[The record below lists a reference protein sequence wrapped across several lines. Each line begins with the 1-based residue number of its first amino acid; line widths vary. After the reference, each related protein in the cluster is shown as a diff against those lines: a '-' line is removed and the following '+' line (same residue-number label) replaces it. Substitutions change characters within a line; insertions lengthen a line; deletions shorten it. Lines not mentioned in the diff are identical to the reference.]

1 MAAVGST
8 PKNSDTATTGPG
20 VLDGIRVLDFG
31 RYIAGPFCAAL
42 LADLGAD
49 VIRVEKVRGSEDRF
63 LVPLNDAGD
72 GALFMQVNR
81 NKRGLTLN
89 PMKPDGRAVVRR
101 LVATADVVVANLPDA
116 ALTAMGLD
124 YATLA
129 TVKPDVILTSV
140 SAFGA
145 GGPYSE
151 KTGFDGI
158 GQAMSG
164 AMYLSGQRGQPTKSY
179 VPWVDF
185 TTALSATVGTLAA
198 LMSKQR
204 TGRGQEVKGS
214 LLASAL
220 TVANAALIEQS
231 VMAPDRVA
239 TLNRSQVSAPSDT
252 HRTRDGWI
260 LVQTIGQPLF
270 ERWTTLIDE
279 PHWLEDARFTD
290 DMSRGDHGELISERM
305 ASWCAERRTD
315 EALVALEAARIPA
328 GPVLSPQQTLDDPH
342 VRATQMLRALGFPGT
357 PSPTPV
363 ADSPFSLSDTPASI
377 RGRAPQLGEHT
388 EDILVSLGYDA
399 AEISAL
405 RAARVV

>member
-1 MAAVGST
+1 VTSTTKNVGT
-8 PKNSDTATTGPG
+8 QATGPG
-20 VLDGIRVLDFG
+20 VLDGVRVLDFG

-89 PMKPDGRAVVRR
+89 PMKPDGRAVVQR

-124 YATLA
+124 YASLA
-129 TVKPDVILTSV
+129 AVKPDVILTSV

-164 AMYLSGQRGQPTKSY
+164 AMYLSGEPGQPTKSY

-198 LMSKQR
+198 LMAR
-204 TGRGQEVKGS
+204 HHTGCGQEVKGS

-220 TVANAALIEQS
+220 TVANAALIEQA
-231 VMAPDRVA
+231 VTGPDRVA

-270 ERWTTLIDE
+270 ERWAALIGE

-290 DMSRGDHGELISERM
+290 DMSRGDHGHLISERM
-305 ASWCAERRTD
+305 ASWCAERGTD
-315 EALVALEAARIPA
+315 EALAALEAARIPA
-328 GPVLSPQQTLDDPH
+328 GPVLSPQQALDDPH
-342 VRATQMLRALGFPGT
+342 VRATEMLRMLGFPGA
-357 PSPTPV
+357 PSPIPV

-388 EDILVSLGYDA
+388 DGILDSLGYDA
-399 AEISAL
+399 EEIAAL

>member
-1 MAAVGST
+1 MA
-8 PKNSDTATTGPG
+8 G

-63 LVPLNDAGD
+63 IIPLNEAGD
-72 GALFMQVNR
+72 GAMFMQVNR

-89 PMKPDGRAVVRR
+89 PMKPDGREVVRR
-101 LVATADVVVANLPDA
+101 LVATADVVVANLPDS
-116 ALTAMGLD
+116 ALTAMGID
-124 YATLA
+124 YRSLVAIR
-129 TVKPDVILTSV
+129 PSVILTSV

-145 GGPYSE
+145 GGPLSG
-151 KTGFDGI
+151 KLGFDGI

-164 AMYLSGQRGQPTKSY
+164 SMYLSGRPGEPTKTY
-179 VPWVDF
+179 VAYVDF

-198 LMSKQR
+198 LMARQQ

-220 TVANAALIEQS
+220 TIANTPLIEQA
-231 VMAPDRVA
+231 VNAPDRVA

-270 ERWTTLIDE
+270 ERWTTLIGE
-279 PHWLEDARFTD
+279 PHWLEDPRFKD
-290 DMSRGDHGELISERM
+290 DISRGDHGEVISERM
-305 ASWCAERRTD
+305 ATWCAERTT
-315 EALVALEAARIPA
+315 EAALSALEEARIPA
-328 GPVLSPQQTLDDPH
+328 GPVYSPQQTLDDPH
-342 VRATQMLRALGFPGT
+342 VQAVRFLKAVEFPGSS
-357 PSPTPV
+357 SPAPV
-363 ADSPFSLSDTPASI
+363 ADTPFSMSETQTGI
-377 RGRAPQLGEHT
+377 RHRAPWLGEHT
-388 EDILVSLGYDA
+388 DQILSELGYA
-399 AEISAL
+399 PAEIVAL

>member
-1 MAAVGST
+1 MT
-8 PKNSDTATTGPG
+8 G

-63 LVPLNDAGD
+63 LVPLNEEGD

-89 PMKPDGRAVVRR
+89 PMKPAGQEVVRR
-101 LVATADVVVANLPDA
+101 LAATADVVVANLPDS
-116 ALTAMGLD
+116 ALVAMGLD
-124 YATLA
+124 YASLA
-129 TVKPDVILTSV
+129 AVKPDIILTSV

-151 KTGFDGI
+151 KVGFDGI

-164 AMYLSGQRGQPTKSY
+164 AMYLSGQPDQPTKSY

-198 LMSKQR
+198 VMARQQ

-220 TVANAALIEQS
+220 TIANAALIEQA
-231 VMAPDRVA
+231 VTVPDRVA

-270 ERWTTLIDE
+270 ERWTTLMGE
-279 PHWLEDARFTD
+279 PQWLEDPRFID
-290 DMSRGDHGELISERM
+290 DMARGDHGEVISERM
-305 ASWCAERRTD
+305 AAWCAERTT
-315 EALVALEAARIPA
+315 EVALAELEDARIPA
-328 GPVLSPQQTLDDPH
+328 GPVYSPQQALDDSH
-342 VRATQMLRALGFPGT
+342 VQAIGFLKALGFPGV
-357 PSPTPV
+357 PALAPV
-363 ADSPFSLSDTPASI
+363 SDTPFSLSGAETGV
-377 RGRAPQLGEHT
+377 RHRAPQLGEHT
-388 EDILVSLGYDA
+388 DEILESLGYRPGDI
-399 AEISAL
+399 AEL
-405 RAARVV
+405 RTARVV

>member
-1 MAAVGST
+1 
-8 PKNSDTATTGPG
+8 
-20 VLDGIRVLDFG
+20 VLDGVRVLDFG

-89 PMKPDGRAVVRR
+89 PMKPDGRAVVQR

-124 YATLA
+124 YASLA
-129 TVKPDVILTSV
+129 AVKPDVILTSV

-164 AMYLSGQRGQPTKSY
+164 AMYLSGEPGQPTKSY

-198 LMSKQR
+198 LMAR
-204 TGRGQEVKGS
+204 HHTGCGQEVKGS

-220 TVANAALIEQS
+220 TVANAALIEQA
-231 VMAPDRVA
+231 VTGPDRVA

-270 ERWTTLIDE
+270 ERWAALIGE

-290 DMSRGDHGELISERM
+290 DMSRGDHGHLISERM
-305 ASWCAERRTD
+305 ASWCAERGTD
-315 EALVALEAARIPA
+315 EALAALEAARIPA
-328 GPVLSPQQTLDDPH
+328 GPVLSPQQALDDPH
-342 VRATQMLRALGFPGT
+342 VRATEMLRMLGFPGA
-357 PSPTPV
+357 PSPIPV

-388 EDILVSLGYDA
+388 DGILDSLGYDA
-399 AEISAL
+399 EEIAAL

>member
-1 MAAVGST
+1 MA
-8 PKNSDTATTGPG
+8 G

-63 LVPLNDAGD
+63 LVPLTEAGD

-89 PMKPDGRAVVRR
+89 PMKPDGGEVVRR
-101 LVATADVVVANLPDA
+101 LVATADIVVANLPDS
-116 ALTAMGLD
+116 ALMTMGLD
-124 YATLA
+124 YASLA
-129 TVKPDVILTSV
+129 AVKPDIILTSV

-145 GGPYSE
+145 GGPYSD
-151 KTGFDGI
+151 KVGFDGI

-164 AMYLSGQRGQPTKSY
+164 AMYLSGQPDQPTKSY

-185 TTALSATVGTLAA
+185 TTALSATVGTLVAVMA
-198 LMSKQR
+198 RQQ
-204 TGRGQEVKGS
+204 TGRGQEVRGS

-220 TVANAALIEQS
+220 TIANASLIEQA
-231 VMAPDRVA
+231 VNVPNRVA

-270 ERWTTLIDE
+270 ERWTTLIGE
-279 PHWLEDARFTD
+279 PQWLEDARFHD
-290 DMSRGDHGELISERM
+290 DMARGDHGEVISERM
-305 ASWCAERRTD
+305 AAWCAERTTD
-315 EALVALEAARIPA
+315 AALAALEDARIPA
-328 GPVLSPQQTLDDPH
+328 GPVYSPQQALDDAH
-342 VRATQMLRALGFPGT
+342 VRAIGFLKACGFPGA
-357 PSPTPV
+357 PV
-363 ADSPFSLSDTPASI
+363 PVPVSDTPFSLSETGTGVRD
-377 RGRAPQLGEHT
+377 RAPLLGEHT
-388 EDILVSLGYDA
+388 DEILEALDYTPG
-399 AEISAL
+399 EIADL
-405 RAARVV
+405 RTARVV

>member
-1 MAAVGST
+1 MSDELT
-8 PKNSDTATTGPG
+8 PDPG
-20 VLDGIRVLDFG
+20 VLEGLLVLDFG

-49 VIRVEKVRGSEDRF
+49 VIRVEKVAGSEDRF

-89 PMKPDGRAVVRR
+89 PMKPEGRTVVQR

-116 ALTAMGLD
+116 ALQAMGLD
-124 YATLA
+124 YASLA
-129 TVKPDVILTSV
+129 AVKPDIILTSV
-140 SAFGA
+140 SAFGT

-164 AMYLSGQRGQPTKSY
+164 AMYLTGQPGQPTKSY

-198 LMSKQR
+198 LMARQR

-220 TVANAALIEQS
+220 TVANAALIEQA
-231 VMAPDRVA
+231 VNAPDRVA

-270 ERWTTLIDE
+270 ERWATLMGE
-279 PHWLEDARFTD
+279 SSWLEDPRFAD
-290 DMSRGDHGELISERM
+290 DMARGTHGELISDRM
-305 ASWCAERRTD
+305 GSWCAQRTTD
-315 EALVALEAARIPA
+315 DALAALEAARIPA
-328 GPVLSPQQTLDDPH
+328 GPVLSPQQALDDPH
-342 VRATQMLRALGFPGT
+342 VRATEMLRALGFPGV
-357 PSPTPV
+357 PSSAPV
-363 ADSPFSLSDTPASI
+363 ADTPFSLSETPPRI

-388 EDILVSLGYDA
+388 EEILGALGYDA
-399 AEISAL
+399 GQISTL

>member
-1 MAAVGST
+1 MSDEPTPEPAVLEG
-8 PKNSDTATTGPG
+8 
-20 VLDGIRVLDFG
+20 LRVLDFG

-49 VIRVEKVRGSEDRF
+49 VIRVERVAGSEDRF

-89 PMKPDGRAVVRR
+89 PMKPDGRTVVQR

-116 ALTAMGLD
+116 ALQAMGLD
-124 YATLA
+124 YPSLA
-129 TVKPDVILTSV
+129 AIKPDVILTSV
-140 SAFGA
+140 SAFGSV
-145 GGPYSE
+145 GPYSA

-164 AMYLSGQRGQPTKSY
+164 AMYLTGEPGQPTKSY
-179 VPWVDF
+179 MPWVDF

-198 LMSKQR
+198 LMSRQR

-220 TVANAALIEQS
+220 TVANAALIEQA
-231 VMAPDRVA
+231 VNAPDRVA

-252 HRTRDGWI
+252 HQTRDGWI

-270 ERWTTLIDE
+270 ERWATLMGESD
-279 PHWLEDARFTD
+279 WLADPRFSD
-290 DMSRGDHGELISERM
+290 DMARGTHGEVISARM
-305 ASWCAERRTD
+305 AAWCAQRTTD
-315 EALVALEAARIPA
+315 EAWASLEAARIPA

-342 VRATQMLRALGFPGT
+342 VRASEMLRALGFPGV
-357 PSPTPV
+357 PSPAPV
-363 ADSPFSLSDTPASI
+363 ADTPFSLSDTPARI

-388 EDILVSLGYDA
+388 DEILIALGYDTDQIA
-399 AEISAL
+399 AL

>member
-1 MAAVGST
+1 MSDDPTPEPAVLEG
-8 PKNSDTATTGPG
+8 
-20 VLDGIRVLDFG
+20 LRVLDFG

-49 VIRVEKVRGSEDRF
+49 VIRVERVAGSEDRF

-89 PMKPDGRAVVRR
+89 PMKPDGRTVVQR

-116 ALTAMGLD
+116 ALQAMGLD
-124 YATLA
+124 YPSLA
-129 TVKPDVILTSV
+129 AIKPDVILTSV
-140 SAFGA
+140 SAFGSV
-145 GGPYSE
+145 GPYSA

-164 AMYLSGQRGQPTKSY
+164 AMYLTGQPGQPTKSY
-179 VPWVDF
+179 MPWVDF

-198 LMSKQR
+198 LMSRQR
-204 TGRGQEVKGS
+204 TGRGQAVKGS

-220 TVANAALIEQS
+220 TVANAALIEQA
-231 VMAPDRVA
+231 VNAPDRVA

-252 HRTRDGWI
+252 HQTRDGWI

-270 ERWTTLIDE
+270 ERWATLMGESD
-279 PHWLEDARFTD
+279 WLADPRFSD
-290 DMSRGDHGELISERM
+290 DMARGTHGELISARM
-305 ASWCAERRTD
+305 AAWCAQRTTE
-315 EALVALEAARIPA
+315 EALASLEAARIPA

-342 VRATQMLRALGFPGT
+342 VRASEILRALGFPGV
-357 PSPTPV
+357 PSPAPV
-363 ADSPFSLSDTPASI
+363 ADTPFSLSDTPARVRS
-377 RGRAPQLGEHT
+377 RAPQLGEHT
-388 EDILVSLGYDA
+388 DEILIALGYGTDQIA
-399 AEISAL
+399 AL

>member
-1 MAAVGST
+1 MA
-8 PKNSDTATTGPG
+8 G

-49 VIRVEKVRGSEDRF
+49 VVRVEKVRGSEDRF
-63 LVPLNDAGD
+63 VVPLTESGD
-72 GALFMQVNR
+72 GAMFMQVNR

-89 PMKPDGRAVVRR
+89 PMKPAGRSVVRR
-101 LVATADVVVANLPDA
+101 LAATADVVVANLPDS
-116 ALTAMGLD
+116 ALQAMGLD
-124 YATLA
+124 YPSLVA
-129 TVKPDVILTSV
+129 VKQDVILTSV

-151 KTGFDGI
+151 KVGFDGI

-164 AMYLSGQRGQPTKSY
+164 SMYLSGQPGQPTKSY

-198 LMSKQR
+198 LMARQQ

-220 TVANAALIEQS
+220 TIANPTLIEQALT
-231 VMAPDRVA
+231 VPNRVA

-270 ERWTTLIDE
+270 ERWTTLIGE
-279 PHWLEDARFTD
+279 PRWLEDPRFID
-290 DMSRGDHGELISERM
+290 DMARGDHGEVISERM
-305 ASWCAERRTD
+305 AAWCAERTTD
-315 EALVALEAARIPA
+315 AALAELEAARIPA
-328 GPVLSPQQTLDDPH
+328 GPVYSPQQALDDAH
-342 VRATQMLRALGFPGT
+342 VQAIGFLKALAFPGSSA
-357 PSPTPV
+357 PAPV
-363 ADSPFSLSDTPASI
+363 SDTPFSLSGTEI
-377 RGRAPQLGEHT
+377 GVRHRAPELGEHT
-388 EDILVSLGYDA
+388 DEILESLGYGP
-399 AEISAL
+399 AEIADL
-405 RAARVV
+405 RTARVV